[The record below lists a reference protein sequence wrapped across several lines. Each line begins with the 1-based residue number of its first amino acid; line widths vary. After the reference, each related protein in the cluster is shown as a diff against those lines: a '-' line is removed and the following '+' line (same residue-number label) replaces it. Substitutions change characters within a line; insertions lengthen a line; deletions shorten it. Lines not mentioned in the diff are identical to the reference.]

1 MWHIKEQMYA
11 IFVPQCNFFVYCDV
25 PADIVLHPYNTYSTV
40 YNVKLKYRTLCIE
53 NSGNVLI
60 LLYIAFKDL
69 LYTNQKKT

>member
-40 YNVKLKYRTLCIE
+40 YNVKL
-53 NSGNVLI
+53 
-60 LLYIAFKDL
+60 
-69 LYTNQKKT
+69 